1 MCCCLPGPGTYSAG
15 AHFYL
20 EGPLANSSLSTQV
33 SLWKELDAENHC
45 FLLPSSPPGG
55 YHVFH
60 LCSKFQVCSS
70 RVQFLF
76 LLIFSGLVTQWSWL
90 WISWM
95 WIVSKDWISLLA
107 PNRFWNPVTLMVCLF
122 TQVAIGSQKEKW
134 PESRI
139 QSKYLWLPRELW
151 LHELCPHGSILP
163 SKEDVTVL
171 FSYRLLYFTGNFH
184 ILPTSNHIRFGSK
197 LYKENAMMIFWLEIN
212 LYYSCNSICW
222 ALCRIME
229 INWVVNNLYLS
240 VTITTYA
247 EGSISECT
255 WDVFTWKKL
264 KQCSREILV
273 LGLIKPY
280 FVKPYCLNDYIQK
293 DTLFIASK

>member
-1 MCCCLPGPGTYSAG
+1 MPKTTGSFCPHLPLVVTMFFIFVPSYT
-15 AHFYL
+15 
-20 EGPLANSSLSTQV
+20 SL
-33 SLWKELDAENHC
+33 L
-45 FLLPSSPPGG
+45 
-55 YHVFH
+55 
-60 LCSKFQVCSS
+60 
-70 RVQFLF
+70 QFLF
-76 LLIFSGLVTQWSWL
+76 LLIFNGLVTQWSWL

-107 PNRFWNPVTLMVCLF
+107 PNRLWNPVTLMVCLF

-134 PESRI
+134 PKSRI
-139 QSKYLWLPRELW
+139 QSKHLWLPREFW
-151 LHELCPHGSILP
+151 LHKLCPHGSILP

-222 ALCRIME
+222 ALCKIME
-229 INWVVNNLYLS
+229 INWVVSNLYLS

-264 KQCSREILV
+264 KQLSNVHL
-273 LGLIKPY
+273 Y
-280 FVKPYCLNDYIQK
+280 FKSL
-293 DTLFIASK
+293 ASETRRIWLSHEKYW